1 MAHKVVYK
9 LFKAKDIAL
18 ALFVALFCCLPSSPA
33 AEEAPVEYQL
43 KAELLERFTQYI
55 DWPESSM
62 IDPSVPFTIGIA
74 GKNPFGSYLDR
85 FSKINI
91 KGKKVVVVEFSDVS
105 EMDHCQVLFVT
116 KAEDKNLAAILSRT
130 EGKPILTV
138 GDTEGFAKRGVLIN
152 FYRYDDYV
160 RFEVNQSSV
169 NKSGLKFSSRL
180 LKLARFVEEK

>member
-1 MAHKVVYK
+1 MVHK

-18 ALFVALFCCLPSSPA
+18 LFLITLFCCLSSSFA

-55 DWPESSM
+55 DWPESTMS
-62 IDPSVPFTIGIA
+62 DPAVAFTIGIA

-85 FSKINI
+85 FSKITI
-91 KGKKVVVVEFSDVS
+91 KGKKVAVVEYSDIS
-105 EMDHCQVLFVT
+105 EVDHCQVLFVT
-116 KAEDKNLAAILSRT
+116 KAEDKNLEEILART

-160 RFEVNQSSV
+160 RFEVNQSAV

-180 LKLARFVEEK
+180 LKLARFVEEERP